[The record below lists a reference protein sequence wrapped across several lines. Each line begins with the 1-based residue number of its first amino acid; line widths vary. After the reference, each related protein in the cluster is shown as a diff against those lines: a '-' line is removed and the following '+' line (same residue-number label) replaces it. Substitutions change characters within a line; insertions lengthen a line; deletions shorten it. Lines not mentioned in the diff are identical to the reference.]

1 MHFWVHFVTR
11 ALLTALAAL
20 LSLSLT
26 FPAVVILTDD
36 LQPGTAGADTLK
48 KCKKLQPGTAGA
60 DTLKKCR
67 KP

>member
-1 MHFWVHFVTR
+1 MHFWVHFATR

-26 FPAVVILTDD
+26 FPAVVILTDG